1 MIFEWPA
8 NTATIPLPE
17 SAPKSQRLD
26 SVVGLKEE
34 YPGGPVITLS
44 KGGRLVAYDVLAA
57 YMASQENPQK
67 AESSDK
73 KDDENFFVSKTII
86 GSVDLLDT
94 VITQSTDTKK
104 DKKRKEDLAN
114 GIANNDLGF
123 MSLDTHPSQP
133 GVLAIGGN
141 EYELQVYGT
150 DWAAEKDTDKLTLL
164 WEAKNVKKDTLGLR
178 VPVWIESIFFL
189 EDQASKQPVN
199 RDEWSLLDDRKSF
212 KLTTKIATVTHHG
225 EVRIY
230 DPVQRQRPIT
240 RFRLTK
246 ADDDFLSIAAV
257 GKVDFNIPK
266 SAIKKVQETIDDLEE
281 NKKNEDDIEEDEELY
296 TTTPTTLLV
305 TDRKS
310 STYVVNITDNTKLS
324 MAGKLHGS
332 MGSVDTLA
340 HFYQKEE
347 NMHFFPKYSYESL
360 ESSSDYENA
369 SSTVPQYVVAGC
381 LDRYVRV
388 YDPTTR
394 KQLGKIYT
402 GTRPTGIVVLD
413 GFEKDGGYDGE
424 TEERVKRQ
432 REEEEDNLLWSKLGN
447 AEDEDNKKQKKQRV
461 K

>member
-1 MIFEWPA
+1 
-8 NTATIPLPE
+8 
-17 SAPKSQRLD
+17 
-26 SVVGLKEE
+26 
-34 YPGGPVITLS
+34 
-44 KGGRLVAYDVLAA
+44 
-57 YMASQENPQK
+57 MASQEKDQDG
-67 AESSDK
+67 ESNNNQ
-73 KDDENFFVSKTII
+73 DENFFVSKTII

-94 VITQSTDTKK
+94 IITQSTDTKK
-104 DKKRKEDLAN
+104 EKKRKEDLAN
-114 GIANNDLGF
+114 GITNNDLGF
-123 MSLDTHPSQP
+123 TSLDTHPSQP

-150 DWAAEKDTDKLTLL
+150 DWTAEKDTDKLTLL
-164 WEAKNVKKDTLGLR
+164 WEAKNVKKDQLGLR
-178 VPVWIESIFFL
+178 IPVWIESIFFL
-189 EDQASKQPVN
+189 EDQSLKSPVN
-199 RDEWSLLDDRKSF
+199 RDEWSLLDDRESF

-246 ADDDFLSIAAV
+246 ADDDFLSIASV

-266 SAIKKVQETIDDLEE
+266 SVIKKVQEKIDDLEE
-281 NKKNEDDIEEDEELY
+281 NKKSDDDVEEDEELY

-310 STYVVNITDNTKLS
+310 STYVINITDNNSKLS

-347 NMHFFPKYSYESL
+347 NMHFFPKYAYESI

-369 SSTVPQYVVAGC
+369 SNNVPQYVVAGC

-394 KQLGKIYT
+394 KQLAKVYT

-432 REEEEDNLLWSKLGN
+432 REEAEDDLLWSKLGN
-447 AEDEDNKKQKKQRV
+447 AEEEDKKNQKKKQRV
-461 K
+461 R